1 MSNEDSE
8 KALRAKKPKY
18 STLFPVKIKRQP
30 MSPKSVKVCPRCGST
45 NIRFSSKLDVWL
57 TPRKYVCH
65 ECGYVGPIVLEI
77 EKIEGKE
84 EAGTG

>member
-1 MSNEDSE
+1 MSNDCSR
-8 KALRAKKPKY
+8 KALRTKKPKHLN
-18 STLFPVKIKRQP
+18 LFPVKIKRQP
-30 MSPKSVKVCPRCGST
+30 LPPKSVRVCPRCGST
-45 NIRFSSKLDVWL
+45 NIKFSSKLDVWL